1 MKLRIAVNGQTFDVD
16 VEVVGEG
23 ETSRP
28 PSAVAAPVAAAA
40 AVPPPAAPM
49 AAPLPPP
56 SAPTTPI
63 SDRLVKA
70 PLAGTILEVKVSA
83 GDAISLNQVL
93 LTMEAMKM
101 ETLVASPIVGR
112 VAAVH
117 VKAGEVVRAG
127 QLLFE
132 FE

>member
-1 MKLRIAVNGQTFDVD
+1 M
-16 VEVVGEG
+16 
-23 ETSRP
+23 
-28 PSAVAAPVAAAA
+28 
-40 AVPPPAAPM
+40 
-49 AAPLPPP
+49 
-56 SAPTTPI
+56 
-63 SDRLVKA
+63 KA
-70 PLAGTILEVKVSA
+70 PLAGTIVEVKVSA

-112 VAAVH
+112 VATVH